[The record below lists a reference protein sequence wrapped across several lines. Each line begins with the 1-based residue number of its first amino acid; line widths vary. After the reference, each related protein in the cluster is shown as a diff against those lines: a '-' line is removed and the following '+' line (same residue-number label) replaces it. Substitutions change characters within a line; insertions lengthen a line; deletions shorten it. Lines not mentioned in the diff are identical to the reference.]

1 MQLSFNIDIQL
12 IQNNLAPVVQKLDS
26 AIQWLNHY
34 PTDEWL
40 SSYPVSSSLWV
51 LSFAFKQRIAI
62 FWSWFWYCASVIT
75 KVFFLSSELAT
86 DLSSPDI
93 EGIYESQVGKQLALL
108 EKSPTLKNLTQSNSC
123 LLKFC
128 F

>member
-1 MQLSFNIDIQL
+1 MQLSLNIDIQL

-51 LSFAFKQRIAI
+51 LSFAFKQRIAV

-93 EGIYESQVGKQLALL
+93 EGIYESQVRKQHASL
-108 EKSPTLKNLTQSNSC
+108 EKSPALKNLTQSNSC